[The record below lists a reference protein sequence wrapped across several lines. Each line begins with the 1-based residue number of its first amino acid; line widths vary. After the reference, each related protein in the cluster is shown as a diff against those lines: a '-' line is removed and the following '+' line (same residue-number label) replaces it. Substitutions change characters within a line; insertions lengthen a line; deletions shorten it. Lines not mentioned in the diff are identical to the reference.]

1 MSGGILNTMKNL
13 LWLLFVI
20 VGLSLTSCVDIF
32 DEIILHAD
40 GSGTYKY
47 TINMSASK
55 VKINSILAL
64 DSIDGRRV
72 PKLPEIKER
81 ISKYKEKLEAK
92 DGISN
97 VKVDANYDEFIF
109 KISCDFKSVT
119 DLQEAIKE
127 LIREESKDKNDP
139 LLNETWLSWDGKKL
153 ERSIP
158 NIQSPIAKI
167 NGEDQEALKTGKYMC
182 VSRFDVPVVKTQN
195 PSAVIS
201 PSKTAVMVKAST
213 YQVAN
218 SPSILKNTIET
229 E

>member
-1 MSGGILNTMKNL
+1 
-13 LWLLFVI
+13 
-20 VGLSLTSCVDIF
+20 
-32 DEIILHAD
+32 
-40 GSGTYKY
+40 
-47 TINMSASK
+47 MSASK

-81 ISKYKEKLEAK
+81 ISKYKDKLEAK

-97 VKVDANYDEFIF
+97 VKVEADYNEFIF
-109 KISCDFKSVT
+109 KISCDFKSVK

-139 LLNETWLSWDGKKL
+139 LLNETWLTWDGKHL

-158 NIQSPIAKI
+158 NIQSPIAKLT
-167 NGEDQEALKTGKYMC
+167 GEDQEALKSGKYMC
-182 VSRFDVPVVKTQN
+182 VSRFDVPVLKSEN
-195 PSAVIS
+195 PTALIS
-201 PSKTAVMVKAST
+201 PSKLAVMVKAST
-213 YQVAN
+213 YQVATN
-218 SPSILKNTIET
+218 PSLLKNSIDT

>member
-1 MSGGILNTMKNL
+1 MKNL
-13 LWLLFVI
+13 LWFLFVTL
-20 VGLSLTSCVDIF
+20 GLSLTSCVDIF
-32 DEIILHAD
+32 DEIVLHAD
-40 GSGTYKY
+40 GTGTYKY

-81 ISKYKEKLEAK
+81 ISKYKDKLEAK

-97 VKVDANYDEFIF
+97 VKVEADYNEFIF
-109 KISCDFKSVT
+109 KISCDFKSVK

-139 LLNETWLSWDGKKL
+139 LLNETWLTWDGKHL

-158 NIQSPIAKI
+158 NIQSPIAKLT
-167 NGEDQEALKTGKYMC
+167 GEDQEALKSGKYMC
-182 VSRFDVPVVKTQN
+182 VSRFDVPVLKSEN
-195 PSAVIS
+195 PTALIS
-201 PSKTAVMVKAST
+201 PSKLAVMVKAST
-213 YQVAN
+213 YQVATN
-218 SPSILKNTIET
+218 PSLLKNSIDT

>member
-1 MSGGILNTMKNL
+1 MKNL
-13 LWLLFVI
+13 LWFLFLTL
-20 VGLSLTSCVDIF
+20 GLSLTSCVDIF
-32 DEIILHAD
+32 DEIVLHAD
-40 GSGTYKY
+40 GTGTYKY

-81 ISKYKEKLEAK
+81 ISKYKDKLEAK

-97 VKVDANYDEFIF
+97 VKVEADYNEFIF
-109 KISCDFKSVT
+109 KISCDFKSVK

-139 LLNETWLSWDGKKL
+139 LLNETWLTWDGKHL

-158 NIQSPIAKI
+158 NIQSPIAKLT
-167 NGEDQEALKTGKYMC
+167 GEDQEALKSGKYMC
-182 VSRFDVPVVKTQN
+182 VSRFDVPVLKSEN
-195 PSAVIS
+195 PTALIS
-201 PSKTAVMVKAST
+201 PSKLAVMVKAST
-213 YQVAN
+213 YQVATN
-218 SPSILKNTIET
+218 PSLLKNSIDT

>member
-1 MSGGILNTMKNL
+1 MKNL
-13 LWLLFVI
+13 LWFLFLTL
-20 VGLSLTSCVDIF
+20 GLSLTSCVDIF
-32 DEIILHAD
+32 DEIVLHVD
-40 GSGTYKY
+40 GTGTYKY

-81 ISKYKEKLEAK
+81 ISKYKDKLEAK

-97 VKVDANYDEFIF
+97 VKVEADYNEFIF
-109 KISCDFKSVT
+109 KISCDFKSVK

-139 LLNETWLSWDGKKL
+139 LLNETWLTWDGKHL

-158 NIQSPIAKI
+158 NIQSPIAKLT
-167 NGEDQEALKTGKYMC
+167 GEDQEALKSGKYMC
-182 VSRFDVPVVKTQN
+182 VSRFDVPVLKSEN
-195 PSAVIS
+195 PTALIS
-201 PSKTAVMVKAST
+201 PSKLAVMVKAST
-213 YQVAN
+213 YQVATN
-218 SPSILKNTIET
+218 PSLLKNSIDT